1 MDGWLIDSTCSA
13 SEKGLKDSILAYVCS
28 FVCFCFF
35 LCDNN
40 LNITAPQQHKT
51 TPPPPKLQQQ
61 QQEYNEID

>member
-1 MDGWLIDSTCSA
+1 MDVWLIDSTCSA

-28 FVCFCFF
+28 FVCFF
-35 LCDNN
+35 CDNN

-51 TPPPPKLQQQ
+51 TPPPKLQQ